1 MFGGSVCEA
10 EEKPGAVKEVREDG
24 ALSALSPQLPPAPG
38 LPVVAVTKT
47 RALNMGLKGLL
58 AKSPGFKTTSVL
70 RELFRC
76 PLPQLRR
83 LPG

>member
-1 MFGGSVCEA
+1 MGAQYAEA

-38 LPVVAVTKT
+38 LPVVPVTKT

-58 AKSPGFKTTSVL
+58 AKSPGFRTTSVL
-70 RELFRC
+70 RELVRC

-83 LPG
+83 LPR